1 MEWWLGLPVGN
12 ENNNLGRN
20 SIVFNQYFEIYR
32 TDVGVHS
39 MDSPAIVF
47 LQKRNHDDS
56 YYDPKAL
63 TYLVNEALIQKGVD
77 LRYLFLKQYFL
88 RFKFHFF

>member
-1 MEWWLGLPVGN
+1 M
-12 ENNNLGRN
+12 
-20 SIVFNQYFEIYR
+20 SFNQYFEIYR

-88 RFKFHFF
+88 DSNFIFLNNFIGF

>member
-20 SIVFNQYFEIYR
+20 SIVFYTNFNQYFENYR

-39 MDSPAIVF
+39 MDSPVIVF
-47 LQKRNHDDS
+47 LQKRHHDDS

-77 LRYLFLKQYFL
+77 LGYF
-88 RFKFHFF
+88 